1 MEQIAAIVIGAGQ
14 AGLGMSH
21 ELSARGVEHVVL
33 ESGRVANTWRTRRWK
48 TFRLVSPN
56 WLNRVPGFWYD
67 GPDPHGF
74 FSTAEMIDYL
84 ERYAATFDAPVR
96 SGATVT
102 TVTRAGRSFVVKTTG
117 GDLAADSVIV
127 ATGAFGRAFVP
138 PVAAALPGG
147 VRSIHTDQ
155 YWAPEDLPPGAVVV
169 VGAGQSG
176 LQIADELARAGRTV
190 WVAVGRHG
198 WVPRRLW
205 GRDQN
210 QWRLENG
217 DYASVVANPD
227 QPLADYPFTPL
238 SRWGVEDFNLL
249 TISRSGVRLTGRLE
263 STSEG
268 RLCFAPNLRELLLAG
283 DEFASKFIWRIFEF
297 ARSRGEQV
305 PEPVL
310 ANAWT
315 PGTLPV
321 ETDGLDLARERISTV
336 IWATGYRQDFSWIQV
351 PGALS
356 PGGAPYQRKGA
367 SPVDGLFFVGLHRGW
382 HAGDGTV
389 LGASWLPE
397 HLGEVI
403 ARSRAEGKD

>member
-1 MEQIAAIVIGAGQ
+1 MERVAAIVIGAGQ
-14 AGLGMSH
+14 AGLSMSH
-21 ELSARGVEHVVL
+21 ELAARGVEHVVL
-33 ESGRVANTWRTRRWK
+33 ESGRVAETWRTRRWK

-67 GPDPHGF
+67 GNDPHGF
-74 FSTAEMIDYL
+74 FATAEMIDYL
-84 ERYAATFDAPVR
+84 ERYAASFQAPVR
-96 SGATVT
+96 PGVTVT
-102 TVTRAGRSFVVKTTG
+102 SVVRAEPGFVVKTSH
-117 GDLAADSVIV
+117 GDLAADSVVV
-127 ATGAFGRAFVP
+127 ATGAFGRAFLP
-138 PVAAALPGG
+138 PMAGALPAA
-147 VRSIHTDQ
+147 VHSIHTDQ
-155 YWAPEDLPPGAVVV
+155 YWAPEDLPPGGVVV

-176 LQIADELARAGRTV
+176 LQIADELARAGRDV
-190 WVAVGRHG
+190 RVAVGRHG

-217 DYASVVANPD
+217 DYASVIANPD
-227 QPLADYPFTPL
+227 EPVAEYPFTPL
-238 SRWGVEDFNLL
+238 SRWGVVDFNLL
-249 TISRSGVRLTGRLE
+249 TISRNGVRFTGRLE
-263 STSEG
+263 AIVDG

-283 DEFASKFIWRIFEF
+283 DEFARKFIARIFEF
-297 ARSRGEQV
+297 ARSRGEGV
-305 PEPVL
+305 PEPAL
-310 ANAWT
+310 ANAW
-315 PGTLPV
+315 PSDALPA
-321 ETDGLDLARERISTV
+321 ETEGLDLARERISTV

-356 PGGAPYQRKGA
+356 PAGAPYQRKGA

-403 ARSRAEGKD
+403 AASKK